1 VARYDVSRAWFRTPD
16 GRQAVVYVR
25 EGTNDWN
32 TANASMTEDE
42 YKLRGLDLSG
52 VALDLGGYLGTVAVG
67 LLIDHPDLV
76 VQCVEPIPENVEL
89 IWRNANA
96 NGVADR
102 LAVHEAAIGD
112 GRPVTINY
120 AWSGDENGLHHAF
133 VGNGNT
139 TAGSGDQPHREV
151 VVPTLTPSFFPAASL
166 VKMDAEGGEWGFLS
180 SGALVAD
187 LIVGEWHPVDGHT
200 REDLVALLPR
210 HVIKFD
216 GPEGGPGEF
225 RATRPDAGR
234 EPSAFPA
241 SQLGGSDV

>member
-1 VARYDVSRAWFRTPD
+1 VARYDVSRAWYRTPND
-16 GRQAVVYVR
+16 RQAIMYIR
-25 EGTNDWN
+25 ESTNDHN
-32 TANASMTEDE
+32 TCFASMNEDE
-42 YKLRGLDLSG
+42 YGLRGLALFG

-67 LLIDHPDLV
+67 LLIDNPDLV
-76 VQCVEPIPENVEL
+76 VHCVEPIPENVTL
-89 IWRNANA
+89 IWRNAA
-96 NGVADR
+96 SNGVADR
-102 LAVHEAAIGD
+102 LTVHEAAIGD

-139 TAGSGDQPHREV
+139 TSGADDQPHKSI

-180 SGALVAD
+180 AGALVAD
-187 LIVGEWHPVDGHT
+187 LIIGEWHPVDGHT

-210 HVIKFD
+210 HEVAFT
-216 GPEGGPGEF
+216 GPEGGPGGF

-241 SQLGGSDV
+241 SQLGGSE